1 MSKLFRNRAIL
12 ITFIIVAIIVSVL
25 FLFLISNLILLLSLS
40 ILIALIF
47 NPLINFLESRG
58 LNRLTSTLGVFSII
72 GVIFYIGLSFLIPQF
87 AVQMN
92 QIILTL
98 HVKTLHQQIYS
109 VERKLYN
116 YIPYFTLG
124 QLTKRVDDFISSE
137 IISSVDKISVLL
149 SNLVSL
155 VELLVIVPFITF
167 FFLKDNKVLVKGI
180 LHLVPNKYFEMTYW
194 IIKKIA
200 IQLGKFVRGW
210 IFDATFVGT
219 ACGLGYYAIGVHNSF
234 PLGVISGL
242 GHLVPYFGPI
252 IGGVPAIAFSIIQ
265 NGNLSQVPLIVV
277 MIIVIY
283 FLDNGIVQPIV
294 FSKSVD
300 MHPVVIIIL
309 IIAGSQLSGIFGM
322 LFAVPAATVIRTASK
337 EMYFAYKNY
346 KIAKL

>member
-1 MSKLFRNRAIL
+1 MSKLFKNKTLL
-12 ITFIIVAIIVSVL
+12 ISFIIIAIIMSAF
-25 FLFLISNLILLLSLS
+25 FLFLISNLILLLSISGLV
-40 ILIALIF
+40 ALIF
-47 NPLINFLESRG
+47 NPLINFLESKG
-58 LNRLTSTLGVFSII
+58 LNRLISTLGVFFII
-72 GVIFYIGLSFLIPQF
+72 GIIFYIGLSVLIPQF
-87 AVQMN
+87 AIQMN
-92 QIILTL
+92 QLILTL

-116 YIPYFTLG
+116 YIPYFTMG

-137 IISSVDKISVLL
+137 IVNSVDKISVLL

-155 VELLVIVPFITF
+155 VELLIIVPFITF
-167 FFLKDNKVLVKGI
+167 FLLKDNKVLLNGI
-180 LHLVPNKYFEMTYW
+180 LHIVPNKYFELTYW
-194 IIKKIA
+194 IIKKVA

-210 IFDATFVGT
+210 IFDASFVGT
-219 ACGLGYYAIGVHNSF
+219 ACGFGYYLIGVHNSF

-265 NGNLSQVPLIVV
+265 NGNLSQVPLI
-277 MIIVIY
+277 MLLIIVIY
-283 FLDNGIVQPIV
+283 VIDNGIVQPLV

-322 LFAVPAATVIRTASK
+322 LFAVPVATVIRTASK

>member
-1 MSKLFRNRAIL
+1 MQKLFKNKALFIS
-12 ITFIIVAIIVSVL
+12 FIITAIIISAIIL
-25 FLFLISNLILLLSLS
+25 FMISNLILLISIS

-47 NPLINFLESRG
+47 NPVINFLESRG
-58 LNRLTSTLGVFSII
+58 INRLISTLGVFLII
-72 GVIFYIGLSFLIPQF
+72 GITLYIGLSVLIPQF

-92 QIILTL
+92 QLILTL

-116 YIPYFTLG
+116 YIPYFTMG
-124 QLTKRVDDFISSE
+124 QLTKKVDEFISSE
-137 IISSVDKISVLL
+137 IVSSVDKISVLL

-167 FFLKDNKVLVKGI
+167 FLLKDNKTLVKGI
-180 LHLVPNKYFEMTYW
+180 LHIVPNKYFEMTYW

-200 IQLGKFVRGW
+200 IQLGRFVRGW

-219 ACGLGYYAIGVHNSF
+219 TCGFGYYIIGVHNSF

-265 NGNLSQVPLIVV
+265 NGNLSQVPLIIL
-277 MIIVIY
+277 MIVIIY
-283 FLDNGIVQPIV
+283 LLDNGIVQPLV

-322 LFAVPAATVIRTASK
+322 LFAVPLATVIRTASK